1 MTGRGIAR
9 CGRGA
14 VELSLL
20 YAYSLSSLFTA
31 LHCVIS
37 SISPSADGSREGH
50 ESVPYRDRYSVT
62 VPLSEMEK

>member
-1 MTGRGIAR
+1 M
-9 CGRGA
+9 
-14 VELSLL
+14 ELSLL

-37 SISPSADGSREGH
+37 SISPGADGSREGH
-50 ESVPYRDRYSVT
+50 ESVPYRDHDSVT